1 MENRTAVGIMP
12 ICNICDTQFPDDEAY
27 AKHLEEKH
35 GIKSKQP
42 QMDLSVR
49 DAAEARIA
57 AKDSEIASL
66 KKELDDTVA
75 ALGAKDAEIVGI
87 KKELDDTVAAL
98 GAKDAEIVGIKKEL
112 ADSISASEKLTADLA
127 ALQAENEKLA
137 ADLAKANKKA

>member
-75 ALGAKDAEIVGI
+75 S
-87 KKELDDTVAAL
+87 L

-112 ADSISASEKLTADLA
+112 ADSISASEKLTADIA
-127 ALQAENEKLA
+127 ALQAENEKLT
-137 ADLAKANKKA
+137 KANKKA

>member
-12 ICNICDTQFPDDEAY
+12 ICNICDTQFPDDKAY

-35 GIKSKQP
+35 GIKAKQP

-66 KKELDDTVA
+66 KKELDDS
-75 ALGAKDAEIVGI
+75 
-87 KKELDDTVAAL
+87 VAAL

-112 ADSISASEKLTADLA
+112 ADSIAASEKLTADLA